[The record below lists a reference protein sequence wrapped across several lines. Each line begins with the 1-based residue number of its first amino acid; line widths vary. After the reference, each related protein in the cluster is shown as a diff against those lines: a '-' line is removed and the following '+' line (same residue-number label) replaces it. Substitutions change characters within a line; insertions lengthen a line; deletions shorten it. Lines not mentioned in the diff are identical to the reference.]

1 MNILQS
7 KSLELRLA
15 LRLGAVFLV
24 ATILIAIAFFFY
36 LGDRITNS
44 LTRQVLFAHADDLA
58 FSIDDDRP
66 IMSADQLVEA
76 GVIEATTAYVI
87 RDQEGNSLASSDLG
101 FEAAVSNVNWT
112 RGRAQYFTLDESDS
126 QAQAYTGLATR
137 ESSRRG
143 TVTVIVAEPYNPENA
158 ILEEM
163 LEEFAETVVWII
175 PIFVLVTLG
184 VGIAAIRG
192 GLKPLIKTAA
202 QSANIR
208 PESLSVRLDTA
219 ELPTE
224 IAPMV
229 AAFNQALDR
238 VEEGFEIQRRFTANA
253 AHELRTPLTV
263 ISGALENLG
272 SEADT
277 RALRNDVERMTRL
290 VNQLLQV
297 ARLDSGILDRSELID
312 LKSCATNVVNYM
324 APLAIDRQRSLALTG
339 TDSPVFIQGNHQAV
353 EDALRNLIENA
364 INHTPID
371 TEVKVN
377 VSDDYVI
384 EVSDQGPGIDKDL
397 GAQIFERFSRAPS
410 NRAPG
415 TGLGLAI
422 VMEVVKLHEGKI
434 EYINKSEGGACF
446 RMIFGQSSLLATQA

>member
-36 LGDRITNS
+36 LGDRISNS

-229 AAFNQALDR
+229 AAFNQAMDR

-297 ARLDSGILDRSELID
+297 ARLDSGVLDRSELID
-312 LKSCATNVVNYM
+312 LKSCATNVVN
-324 APLAIDRQRSLALTG
+324 
-339 TDSPVFIQGNHQAV
+339 
-353 EDALRNLIENA
+353 
-364 INHTPID
+364 
-371 TEVKVN
+371 
-377 VSDDYVI
+377 
-384 EVSDQGPGIDKDL
+384 
-397 GAQIFERFSRAPS
+397 
-410 NRAPG
+410 
-415 TGLGLAI
+415 
-422 VMEVVKLHEGKI
+422 
-434 EYINKSEGGACF
+434 
-446 RMIFGQSSLLATQA
+446 

>member
-1 MNILQS
+1 
-7 KSLELRLA
+7 
-15 LRLGAVFLV
+15 
-24 ATILIAIAFFFY
+24 
-36 LGDRITNS
+36 
-44 LTRQVLFAHADDLA
+44 
-58 FSIDDDRP
+58 
-66 IMSADQLVEA
+66 
-76 GVIEATTAYVI
+76 
-87 RDQEGNSLASSDLG
+87 
-101 FEAAVSNVNWT
+101 
-112 RGRAQYFTLDESDS
+112 
-126 QAQAYTGLATR
+126 
-137 ESSRRG
+137 
-143 TVTVIVAEPYNPENA
+143 
-158 ILEEM
+158 
-163 LEEFAETVVWII
+163 
-175 PIFVLVTLG
+175 
-184 VGIAAIRG
+184 
-192 GLKPLIKTAA
+192 
-202 QSANIR
+202 
-208 PESLSVRLDTA
+208 LSVRLDTA

-229 AAFNQALDR
+229 AAFNQAMDR

-297 ARLDSGILDRSELID
+297 ARLDSGVLDRSELID
-312 LKSCATNVVNYM
+312 LKSCATNVVDYM

-339 TDSPVFIQGNHQAV
+339 TDSPVFIQGNQQAV